1 MEAIKEPDWKTVG
14 VLGAAR
20 GARTTAE
27 DPIGTEHLL
36 AGLTATKGTAR
47 EALADEGATKVAL
60 LALLRARQGRDDVWS
75 GDDDADASVAAPD
88 VLGEDGD
95 RRVRFTGAAARALT
109 AAMEHAGREG
119 AAKFGA
125 VHLLRGLLEGDNRA
139 VEALAVCQ
147 VSPQAVRA
155 RLDGGA
161 ASTEQDGL
169 APSLH
174 ATRDALLGRGHYR
187 HMPRWKRWLF
197 KSGGVNWASMPVEW
211 VRQESH
217 EQARRLGDGAVGTEH
232 VLLAVLATHEV
243 ALRYPHLATVRDSD
257 TGVRFAGG
265 ERLAG
270 LGLSHASVHG
280 ALAGGH
286 VRLAADARPSEAY
299 FDEVTAPGAKSGAK
313 PAAGATAPDAGTG
326 PLVALLLA
334 EETRAR
340 QLVDALTTTPGH

>member
-20 GARTTAE
+20 GARATAE

-36 AGLTATKGTAR
+36 AALTTSEGTAR

-60 LALLRARQGRDDVWS
+60 LAVLRDREGRDDAWS
-75 GDDDADASVAAPD
+75 GDDGVDASVVATD
-88 VLGEDGD
+88 VLGDDGD
-95 RRVRFTGAAARALT
+95 RRVRFTGGAARALT
-109 AAMEHAGREG
+109 AAMEHARREG
-119 AAKFGA
+119 ASKFGA

-139 VEALAVCQ
+139 VETLAVCK

-155 RLDGGA
+155 RLDGDAG
-161 ASTEQDGL
+161 SPEKEDDL
-169 APSLH
+169 SPLLH

-187 HMPRWKRWLF
+187 HMPLWKRWLI
-197 KSGGVNWASMPVEW
+197 KSGGVNWASTPVEW
-211 VRQESH
+211 VRQESY
-217 EQARRLGDGAVGTEH
+217 EQARRLGDGAAGTEH

-243 ALRYPHLATVRDSD
+243 ALRYPHLAKVEDSAAD
-257 TGVRFAGG
+257 TRFAGG
-265 ERLAG
+265 GRLAG

-280 ALAGGH
+280 VLTGGR
-286 VRLAADARPSEAY
+286 VPLAADARPVEQY
-299 FDEVTAPGAKSGAK
+299 FGEMTGPGTI

-326 PLVALLLA
+326 PLVALLLE

-340 QLVDALTTTPGH
+340 QLVDVLTTAPGH

>member
-20 GARTTAE
+20 GARATAE

-36 AGLTATKGTAR
+36 AALTTSKGPAR

-60 LALLRARQGRDDVWS
+60 LAVLRDREGRDGAWD
-75 GDDDADASVAAPD
+75 GDDDVDAGVVATD
-88 VLGEDGD
+88 VLGDDGD
-95 RRVRFTGAAARALT
+95 RRVRFTGGAARALT
-109 AAMEHAGREG
+109 AAMEHARREG

-139 VEALAVCQ
+139 VEALAVCK

-155 RLDGGA
+155 RLGGDA
-161 ASTEQDGL
+161 GSPEDDL
-169 APSLH
+169 SPLLH

-187 HMPRWKRWLF
+187 HMPRWKRWLV
-197 KSGGVNWASMPVEW
+197 KRGGVNWASTPVEW
-211 VRQESH
+211 VRQESY

-243 ALRYPHLATVRDSD
+243 ALRYPHLAKAEDPAAD
-257 TGVRFAGG
+257 TRFAGG
-265 ERLAG
+265 GQLAD

-280 ALAGGH
+280 ALTGGR
-286 VRLAADARPSEAY
+286 VPLAADTRPVEQY
-299 FDEVTAPGAKSGAK
+299 FDGMAGPGTM
-313 PAAGATAPDAGTG
+313 PTAGATASDAGTG
-326 PLVALLLA
+326 PLVALLLG

-340 QLVDALTTTPGH
+340 QLVDVLTTAPGH